1 MLKLST
7 IRRGASP
14 RDGAQ
19 KSAAPIIKD
28 AGAAGRPPASPL
40 DRLPLTSLG
49 RFLLAHWTPQVAN
62 VNGEKR
68 LIWRELWNAHIYPA
82 EYYGFKKATNRKGE
96 Q

>member
-1 MLKLST
+1 MIKLST

-40 DRLPLTSLG
+40 DRLPLTALG
-49 RFLLAHWTPQVAN
+49 RFLLAHWTPQVAR
-62 VNGEKR
+62 VNGEMR

-82 EYYGFKKATNRKGE
+82 EYYGLKKSIIERGE
-96 Q
+96 K

>member
-1 MLKLST
+1 MIKLSI

-19 KSAAPIIKD
+19 KSAAPILKD
-28 AGAAGRPPASPL
+28 AGSPGRPPESPL

-49 RFLLAHWTPQVAN
+49 RFLLAHWRPEVAN

-68 LIWRELWNAHIYPA
+68 LIWRELWNAHLYPA
-82 EYYGFKKATNRKGE
+82 EYYGPKK
-96 Q
+96 